1 MKTRL
6 YPFLLLGAFYL
17 VLQQIL
23 IILQLNQFLPFVLFV
38 IWIVMTVIGVFRP
51 WEFLNKAFQNYP
63 SFSLFMFCIG
73 WLPYINTPIVFLKVY
88 LKEYYQDK
96 PWFDSWEAFLTAAE
110 TLTWIVFIISVAA
123 GLILSV
129 RNYRNSRKKFD
140 KI

>member
-1 MKTRL
+1 MYTRL
-6 YPFLLLGAFYL
+6 KQILLLGGIYL
-17 VLQQIL
+17 GLVNISSFTPLEPFLDLFFLTAWVIMLLIVLMRQGKWLSSFIS
-23 IILQLNQFLPFVLFV
+23 
-38 IWIVMTVIGVFRP
+38 
-51 WEFLNKAFQNYP
+51 NYP
-63 SFSLFMFCIG
+63 SFSLFLFCIG